1 MSQLPSNSSFK
12 IIKELSKG
20 RFGNVYLATRQP
32 ENHTFILKETRQ
44 IDPEIIV
51 VIQSVTHSA
60 LATQAEII
68 CIDNKHYIARPFIE
82 GISLK
87 ELIRSGKSKKQYS
100 IEFWLKAFK
109 YLAEALGELHNQNII
124 HRDIKPANIIV
135 PKLSDKQHHSDPL
148 QIVLIDF
155 EQALKIDTPA
165 QAERA
170 PFALCYSP
178 PEQLLNRNHLI
189 GPWSDIF
196 ALAVTLFEAI
206 EGKPAFWYH
215 DPEMLL
221 HLQLNQPIKNSSV
234 PAPIFNIIAKAT
246 TRAPF
251 RIPPR
256 LMDYSE
262 IDSCIKKGIEG
273 RYQNCK
279 ELLVDLN
286 TIDLESV

>member
-1 MSQLPSNSSFK
+1 MSQIPSNSSFN

-20 RFGNVYLATRQP
+20 RFGKVYLATRQP
-32 ENHTFILKETRQ
+32 ENITFILKETPK
-44 IDPEIIV
+44 IDPEIIGA
-51 VIQSVTHSA
+51 IQNLTHPA
-60 LATQAEII
+60 LATKAEIV

-87 ELIRSGKSKKQYS
+87 EFIRSGKGKKQYS

-109 YLAEALGELHNQNII
+109 FLAEALGELHNQNII
-124 HRDIKPANIIV
+124 HRDIKPSNIIV
-135 PKLSDKQHHSDPL
+135 PKLNNKQYHSDSDPF

-155 EQALKIDTPA
+155 EQAIRMNTPS

-178 PEQLLNRNHLI
+178 PEQLLNRNHLT

-262 IDSCIKKGIEG
+262 IDGCIKKGIEG

-279 ELLVDLN
+279 EFL
-286 TIDLESV
+286 IDLETVYN

>member
-1 MSQLPSNSSFK
+1 MSQLASNSSYK

-20 RFGNVYLATRQP
+20 KFGKVYQAVHQP
-32 ENHTFILKETRQ
+32 TNQIFILKETLK
-44 IDPEIIV
+44 IDPEIIGA
-51 VIQSVTHSA
+51 IQNVSHPA
-60 LATQAEII
+60 LATQIKTT
-68 CIDNKHYIARPFIE
+68 CLQNKHFIARPFVE

-87 ELIRSGKSKKQYS
+87 ELIRSGKSKKHYS
-100 IEFWLKAFK
+100 IGFWLKAFIN
-109 YLAEALGELHNQNII
+109 LLEALDELHNHNII
-124 HRDIKPANIIV
+124 HRDIKPSNIMV
-135 PKLSDKQHHSDPL
+135 PQLTNTQEQPNPL

-155 EQALKIDTPA
+155 EQALKMDTPA
-165 QAERA
+165 QAERS

-178 PEQLLNRNHLI
+178 PEQLLNRNHLT

-234 PAPIFNIIAKAT
+234 PAPIFNFIDKAT
-246 TRAPF
+246 HRVPF

-262 IDSCIKKGIEG
+262 IDGCIKKGIEG

-279 ELLVDLN
+279 ELL
-286 TIDLESV
+286 IDLETV

>member
-1 MSQLPSNSSFK
+1 MSQNPSNSSFK

-20 RFGNVYLATRQP
+20 RFGKVYLAVHQRTNR
-32 ENHTFILKETRQ
+32 NFILKETRK
-44 IDPEIIV
+44 IDPEIIGA
-51 VIQSVTHSA
+51 IQNVTHSA

-68 CIDNKHYIARPFIE
+68 RIDNKYYIARPFIE

-87 ELIRSGKSKKQYS
+87 ELIRMGRSKKQYTN
-100 IEFWLKAFK
+100 EFWLKAFI
-109 YLAEALGELHNQNII
+109 YLAEALCELHMHNII
-124 HRDIKPANIIV
+124 HRDIKPSNIIV
-135 PKLSDKQHHSDPL
+135 PKLNNKHYHPDPL
-148 QIVLIDF
+148 QIVIIDF
-155 EQALKIDTPA
+155 EQALKMNTPV
-165 QAERA
+165 QAGRA

-178 PEQLLNRNHLI
+178 PEQLLNRNHLT

-196 ALAVTLFEAI
+196 ALALTLFEAI

-221 HLQLNQPIKNSSV
+221 HLQLNQPIKNISA

-256 LMDYSE
+256 LMNYSE

-279 ELLVDLN
+279 ELLKDLN
-286 TIDLESV
+286 LINL

>member
-1 MSQLPSNSSFK
+1 MSQLPPNSSFK
-12 IIKELSKG
+12 IIKELSNG
-20 RFGNVYLATRQP
+20 RFGKVYLAVHQP
-32 ENHTFILKETRQ
+32 TNQSFILKETRN
-44 IDPEIIV
+44 IDPEIIGA
-51 VIQSVTHSA
+51 IQNVTHSA
-60 LATQAEII
+60 LATKAEII
-68 CIDNKHYIARPFIE
+68 CIDNKQYIARPFIE

-87 ELIRSGKSKKQYS
+87 ELIRSGKGKKQYT

-109 YLAEALGELHNQNII
+109 YLTEALGELHSQNII
-124 HRDIKPANIIV
+124 HRDIKPSNIIV
-135 PKLSDKQHHSDPL
+135 PKINNKQEHPNPL

-155 EQALKIDTPA
+155 EQALKMNTPA
-165 QAERA
+165 QAGRA

-178 PEQLLNRNHLI
+178 PEQLLNRNHLT

-221 HLQLNQPIKNSSV
+221 HLQLNQPIKRYTM
-234 PAPIFNIIAKAT
+234 PMPIFNIIAKAT
-246 TRAPF
+246 TRTPF

-256 LMDYSE
+256 LMNYSE

-279 ELLVDLN
+279 ELL
-286 TIDLESV
+286 IDLETV